1 VSRMRITNPFLSRRR
16 ARLHGQSEAVA
27 GKSDRGHLGHA
38 RQSWP
43 VDKFSA
49 ARAGIPATIYVPH
62 GNSADQNAAA
72 VVEFGRDFD
81 EALAECHR
89 VHVRVAVCRQ
99 VARRAT
105 HRSIGANTMARTSE
119 KSPKIA
125 KEGRPPSRLPQ
136 SRPPLRRQSSDRQ
149 GRRRRPSAGD
159 LTKRIFSARSNTV
172 CQSVRNLRS

>member
-1 VSRMRITNPFLSRRR
+1 MDGLKWSRAKVTGVISATRGN
-16 ARLHGQSEAVA
+16 HGESI
-27 GKSDRGHLGHA
+27 
-38 RQSWP
+38 
-43 VDKFSA
+43 KFSA

-62 GNSADQNAAA
+62 GNSADQNAAMRAFGAA

-125 KEGRPPSRLPQ
+125 KKAGRQAGYPKAGL
-136 SRPPLRRQSSDRQ
+136 PLRRQSSDRQ
-149 GRRRRPSAGD
+149 GRRRPPSAGD

-172 CQSVRNLRS
+172 CQSVGNLRS